1 MKKRKVPKHIV
12 LPNGMWRFVSSK
24 SNNSKRKKVVN
35 MSKKKKSDKSGGN
48 GCKSGGNGLMSLL
61 IPAIGGAISGVTVP
75 ALVPQIP
82 VVNTSLGSGALGGFL
97 LKRNFKGALAGAVG
111 AFASTAFLGG
121 KSPVNQATI
130 RMY

>member
-12 LPNGMWRFVSSK
+12 LQNGMWRFVSSK
-24 SNNSKRKKVVN
+24 NNSKRKNSKRKKVVN
-35 MSKKKKSDKSGGN
+35 MSKKRTSS
-48 GCKSGGNGLMSLL
+48 KSGGNGLMSLL

-121 KSPVNQATI
+121 KSPVNQTTI

>member
-24 SNNSKRKKVVN
+24 SNSKT
-35 MSKKKKSDKSGGN
+35 MKKKLVRKVDNMAKKSKSR
-48 GCKSGGNGLMSLL
+48 KSGNGLMSLL
-61 IPAIGGAISGVTVP
+61 IPAIGGAVLGPTVP
-75 ALVPQIP
+75 SLAPQIP
-82 VVNTSLGSGALGGFL
+82 ILNTSLGTGALTGFL
-97 LKRNFKGALAGAVG
+97 LKQNFKGALAGAVG

-121 KSPVNQATI
+121 KSPVNQTAI

>member
-35 MSKKKKSDKSGGN
+35 MGKKSKKSSKS
-48 GCKSGGNGLMSLL
+48 GNGLMSLL
-61 IPAIGGAISGVTVP
+61 VPALGGAILGTTVP
-75 ALVPQIP
+75 ALAPQIP
-82 VVNTSLGSGALGGFL
+82 IINTSLGTGALTGFL
-97 LKRNFKGALAGAVG
+97 LKNNFKGALAGAVG

-121 KSPVNQATI
+121 KSPVNQTTI